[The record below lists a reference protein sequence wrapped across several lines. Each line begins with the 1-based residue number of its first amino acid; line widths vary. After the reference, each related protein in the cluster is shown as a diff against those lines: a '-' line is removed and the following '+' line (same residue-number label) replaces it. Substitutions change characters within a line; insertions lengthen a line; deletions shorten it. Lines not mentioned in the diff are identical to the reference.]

1 MHLLE
6 QLDVGN
12 NLLTGSISNQLG
24 YLSNLRE

>member
-1 MHLLE
+1 MNLE

-12 NLLTGSISNQLG
+12 NLLTGSISIQLG